1 MDRSISMKPPSS
13 AIDIGEIAQQN
24 WAIFL
29 WKSAFVRGFKGSTI
43 LSAGPS
49 MTNPTIPT
57 ADIARKRPVL
67 FGVPVDALNMEE
79 TVARVAQLV
88 ADGTGPHQHVVL
100 NAAKV
105 VEMQRNPALR
115 AIIESCSVVNADGS
129 SIVWASKLLGSPLPG
144 RVTGID
150 LFVELVAEAE
160 ASGRS
165 IFLLGAEQWVVEAV
179 EKNLK
184 AKHPRLIVAGIR
196 NGFWSDNIELV
207 EYIRACKPD
216 YLFLAIPSPRK
227 EFWLNEHL
235 EELGVPLVMG
245 VGGSFDVVAGRTRRA
260 PMIMQK
266 LGMEWAWRVMQE
278 PRRLWKRYLF
288 GNLRFMRIV
297 AQEYLHRP

>member
-1 MDRSISMKPPSS
+1 
-13 AIDIGEIAQQN
+13 
-24 WAIFL
+24 
-29 WKSAFVRGFKGSTI
+29 
-43 LSAGPS
+43 